1 MVNFS
6 VDAKV
11 RVFLTQTKV
20 RFSAEA
26 RIRVFLTE
34 EG

>member
-1 MVNFS
+1 MVKFS

-11 RVFLTQTKV
+11 RVFLIQTKD